1 MKKLLSL
8 LLALVM
14 LLSFAACAND
24 DTPPADGDDQQQ
36 EEQNGS
42 ESTTM
47 NKLADIKAAGEL
59 VVGTSADYPPYEFHT
74 EIDGKDTIVGFD
86 IAIAQAFA
94 DELGVELKL
103 VDMAFESLLISMQ
116 NGDFGLVM
124 AGLTPDEERAKTV
137 DFTDVFFHNK
147 QLVIIR
153 AEDADKYVTTEDM
166 AGTTLGVQAGTIQ
179 ETIAADLTDENKVV
193 KLKKF
198 PELIMELKTGKVD
211 GVCTNTMVADGVCTN
226 TMVASAY
233 VSAHPDLLCQDIG
246 IVWDNTGFSG
256 AIQKGDNGEF
266 MAFLN
271 ETIAKLQEDGSIDR
285 FVAEAQQLANAS
297 SEDADS

>member
-74 EIDGKDTIVGFD
+74 EIDGKDTIVGCD

-103 VDMAFESLLISMQ
+103 VDMAFESLLISLQ
-116 NGDFGLVM
+116 KGDFDLVM
-124 AGLTPDEERAKTV
+124 AGLTPDEKRAKTV

-147 QLVIIR
+147 QIVIIR

-166 AGTTLGVQAGTIQ
+166 AGTTLGVQAGTVQ

-198 PELIMELKTGKVD
+198 PELIMELKTGKI
-211 GVCTNTMVADGVCTN
+211 DGVCTN

-246 IVWDNTGFSG
+246 IVWDNTGFAG

>member
-1 MKKLLSL
+1 MKKFLSL

-103 VDMAFESLLISMQ
+103 VDMAFESLLISLQ
-116 NGDFGLVM
+116 NGDFDLVM

-147 QLVIIR
+147 QIVIIR

-198 PELIMELKTGKVD
+198 PELIMELKTGKV
-211 GVCTNTMVADGVCTN
+211 DGVCTN

>member
-103 VDMAFESLLISMQ
+103 VDMAFESLLISLQ
-116 NGDFGLVM
+116 KGDFDLVM
-124 AGLTPDEERAKTV
+124 AGLTPDEKRAKTV

-147 QLVIIR
+147 QIVIIR

-166 AGTTLGVQAGTIQ
+166 AGTTLGVQAGTVQ
-179 ETIAADLTDENKVV
+179 ETIAADLTDENKVI

-198 PELIMELKTGKVD
+198 PELIMELKTGKI
-211 GVCTNTMVADGVCTN
+211 DGVCTN

>member
-86 IAIAQAFA
+86 ISIAQAFA

-103 VDMAFESLLISMQ
+103 VDMAFESLLISLQ
-116 NGDFGLVM
+116 KGDFDLVM
-124 AGLTPDEERAKTV
+124 AGLTPDEKRAKTV

-147 QLVIIR
+147 QIVIIR
-153 AEDADKYVTTEDM
+153 AEDADKDVTTEDM
-166 AGTTLGVQAGTIQ
+166 AGTTLGVQAGTVQ
-179 ETIAADLTDENKVV
+179 DTLAADLTDEHKVI

-198 PELIMELKTGKVD
+198 PELIMELKTGKI
-211 GVCTNTMVADGVCTN
+211 DGVCTN

-246 IVWDNTGFSG
+246 IVWDNTGFAG

-285 FVAEAQQLANAS
+285 FGAEAQQLANAS

>member
-8 LLALVM
+8 LLALIM

-24 DTPPADGDDQQQ
+24 DTPPANEDDQQQ

-59 VVGTSADYPPYEFHT
+59 VVGTSADYPPYEFHM
-74 EIDGKDTIVGFD
+74 EIDGVDTIVGFD

-103 VDMAFESLLISMQ
+103 VDMAFESLLISLQ
-116 NGDFGLVM
+116 KGDFDLVM

-147 QLVIIR
+147 QIVIIR

-166 AGTTLGVQAGTIQ
+166 AGTTLGVQAGTVQ

-198 PELIMELKTGKVD
+198 PELIMELKTGKV
-211 GVCTNTMVADGVCTN
+211 DGVCTN

-271 ETIAKLQEDGSIDR
+271 DTIAKLQEDGSIDR
-285 FVAEAQQLANAS
+285 FVAEAQELANAS

>member
-42 ESTTM
+42 EAGTM

-59 VVGTSADYPPYEFHT
+59 VVGTSADYPPYEFHM
-74 EIDGKDTIVGFD
+74 EIDGVDTIVGFD
-86 IAIAQAFA
+86 ISIAQAFA

-103 VDMAFESLLISMQ
+103 VDMAFESLLISLQ
-116 NGDFGLVM
+116 NGDFDLVM

-147 QLVIIR
+147 QIVIIR

-198 PELIMELKTGKVD
+198 PELIMELKTGKV
-211 GVCTNTMVADGVCTN
+211 DGVCTN

>member
-103 VDMAFESLLISMQ
+103 VDMAFESLLISLQ
-116 NGDFGLVM
+116 KGDFDLVM
-124 AGLTPDEERAKTV
+124 AGLTPDEKRAKTV

-147 QLVIIR
+147 QIVIIR

-166 AGTTLGVQAGTIQ
+166 AGTTLGVQAGTVQ

-198 PELIMELKTGKVD
+198 PELIMELKTGKI
-211 GVCTNTMVADGVCTN
+211 DGVCTN

-246 IVWDNTGFSG
+246 IVWDNTGFAG

>member
-103 VDMAFESLLISMQ
+103 VDMAFESLLISLQ
-116 NGDFGLVM
+116 NGDFDLVM

-147 QLVIIR
+147 QIVIIR

-166 AGTTLGVQAGTIQ
+166 AGTTLGVQAGTVQ

-198 PELIMELKTGKVD
+198 PELIMELKTGKI
-211 GVCTNTMVADGVCTN
+211 DGVCTN

-246 IVWDNTGFSG
+246 IVWDNTGFAG

-271 ETIAKLQEDGSIDR
+271 DTIAKLQEDGSIDR
-285 FVAEAQQLANAS
+285 FVAEAQELANAS

>member
-103 VDMAFESLLISMQ
+103 VDMAFESLLISLQ
-116 NGDFGLVM
+116 KGDFDLVM
-124 AGLTPDEERAKTV
+124 AGLTPDEKRAKTV

-147 QLVIIR
+147 QIVIIR

-166 AGTTLGVQAGTIQ
+166 AGTTLGVQAGTVQ

-198 PELIMELKTGKVD
+198 PELIMELKTGKI
-211 GVCTNTMVADGVCTN
+211 DGVCTN

>member
-24 DTPPADGDDQQQ
+24 DDTPPANEDGQQ

-42 ESTTM
+42 EAGTM

-59 VVGTSADYPPYEFHT
+59 VVGTSADYPPYEFHM
-74 EIDGKDTIVGFD
+74 EIDGVDTIVGFD

-103 VDMAFESLLISMQ
+103 VDMALESLLISLQ
-116 NGDFGLVM
+116 KGDFDLVM

-147 QLVIIR
+147 QIVIIR

-166 AGTTLGVQAGTIQ
+166 AGTTLGVQAGTVQ
-179 ETIAADLTDENKVV
+179 ETIAADLTDENKVI

-198 PELIMELKTGKVD
+198 PELIMELKTGKI
-211 GVCTNTMVADGVCTN
+211 DGVCTN

-246 IVWDNTGFSG
+246 IVWENTGFAG

-271 ETIAKLQEDGSIDR
+271 DTIAKLQEDGSIDR
-285 FVAEAQQLANAS
+285 FVAEAQELANAS
-297 SEDADS
+297 SEDADSEAACLIVFD

>member
-103 VDMAFESLLISMQ
+103 VDMAFESLLISLQ
-116 NGDFGLVM
+116 KGDFDLVM

-147 QLVIIR
+147 QIVIIR

-166 AGTTLGVQAGTIQ
+166 AGTTLGVQAGTVQ

-198 PELIMELKTGKVD
+198 PELIMELKTGKI
-211 GVCTNTMVADGVCTN
+211 DGVCTN

-246 IVWDNTGFSG
+246 IVWDNTGFAG

-271 ETIAKLQEDGSIDR
+271 DTIAKLQEDGSIDR
-285 FVAEAQQLANAS
+285 FVAEAQELANAS
-297 SEDADS
+297 GEDADSEAA

>member
-86 IAIAQAFA
+86 ISIAQAFA

-103 VDMAFESLLISMQ
+103 VDMAFESLLISLQ
-116 NGDFGLVM
+116 NGDFDLVM
-124 AGLTPDEERAKTV
+124 AGLTPDEKRAKTV

-147 QLVIIR
+147 QIVIIR

-166 AGTTLGVQAGTIQ
+166 AGTTLGVQAGTVQ
-179 ETIAADLTDENKVV
+179 ETIAADLTDENKVI

-198 PELIMELKTGKVD
+198 PELIMELKTGKI
-211 GVCTNTMVADGVCTN
+211 DGVCTN

-285 FVAEAQQLANAS
+285 FVAEAQELANAS
-297 SEDADS
+297 SEDADSEAA

>member
-42 ESTTM
+42 EAGTM

-86 IAIAQAFA
+86 ISIAQAFA

-103 VDMAFESLLISMQ
+103 VDMAFESLLISLQ
-116 NGDFGLVM
+116 NGDFDLVM

-147 QLVIIR
+147 QIVIIR

-166 AGTTLGVQAGTIQ
+166 AGTTLGVQAGTVQ

-211 GVCTNTMVADGVCTN
+211 GVCTNTMVA
-226 TMVASAY
+226 SAY

-246 IVWDNTGFSG
+246 IVWDNTGFAG

>member
-1 MKKLLSL
+1 MKKLLTF
-8 LLALVM
+8 LLALT
-14 LLSFAACAND
+14 LLFSLFACNS
-24 DTPPADGDDQQQ
+24 TGEEDGQ
-36 EEQNGS
+36 ENGDSNQNGETAQTS
-42 ESTTM
+42 GDLSRID
-47 NKLADIKAAGEL
+47 KIKQEGTL
-59 VVGTSADYPPYEFHT
+59 RIGTSADYPPYEFHT

-103 VDMAFESLLISMQ
+103 VDMAFESLLISLQ
-116 NGDFGLVM
+116 NGDFDLVM

-147 QLVIIR
+147 QIVIIR

-198 PELIMELKTGKVD
+198 PELIMELKTGKV
-211 GVCTNTMVADGVCTN
+211 DGVCTN

>member
-86 IAIAQAFA
+86 ISIAQAFA

-103 VDMAFESLLISMQ
+103 VDMAFESLLISLQ
-116 NGDFGLVM
+116 NGDFDLVM
-124 AGLTPDEERAKTV
+124 AGLTPDEKRAKTV

-147 QLVIIR
+147 QIVIIR

-166 AGTTLGVQAGTIQ
+166 AGTTLGVQAGTVQ

-198 PELIMELKTGKVD
+198 PELIMELKTGKI
-211 GVCTNTMVADGVCTN
+211 DGVCTN

-246 IVWDNTGFSG
+246 IVWDNTGFAG

-285 FVAEAQQLANAS
+285 FVAEAQELANAS

>member
-24 DTPPADGDDQQQ
+24 DTPPADGDGQQQ

-42 ESTTM
+42 EAGTM

-86 IAIAQAFA
+86 ISIAQAFA

-103 VDMAFESLLISMQ
+103 VDMAFESLLISLQ
-116 NGDFGLVM
+116 KGDFDLVM

-147 QLVIIR
+147 QIVIIR

-166 AGTTLGVQAGTIQ
+166 AGTTLGVQAGTVQ

-211 GVCTNTMVADGVCTN
+211 GVCTNTMVA
-226 TMVASAY
+226 SAY

-246 IVWDNTGFSG
+246 IVWDNTGFAG